1 MGLVNLAGIA
11 VEFNEEGY
19 MTDPSQWNE
28 EIARSIASEEG
39 IELTDKHFEV
49 LNYLR
54 DKHAAGEP
62 LTIRKVGN
70 SGIVDI
76 KGLYQLFPGGP
87 LKKSS
92 RIAGI
97 PKPASCV

>member
-1 MGLVNLAGIA
+1 MGQVNLAGIA
-11 VEFNEEGY
+11 VDFNEEGY

-54 DKHAAGEP
+54 EKHAAGEP

>member
-1 MGLVNLAGIA
+1 MKKTIAGVN
-11 VEFNEEGY
+11 VTVTEEGY
-19 MTDPSQWNE
+19 LENSDQWTADVAK
-28 EIARSIASEEG
+28 EIAKEEG
-39 IELTDKHFEV
+39 IELTEKHFEV
-49 LNYLR
+49 INYLR
-54 DKHAAGEP
+54 EQFAAGES
-62 LTIRKVGN
+62 LTIRRLGK
-70 SGIVDI
+70 SGITDI